1 MTPGPRDLGRIF
13 DDLLKKSGVKGR
25 SRAFEEVRRAWV
37 AVAGPE
43 LADHTR
49 VRSLMNGVLTIEVDS
64 GPLCHRMASFQ
75 RDEFLG
81 ALQERV
87 AQADIRDLRFRLGAL
102 G

>member
-1 MTPGPRDLGRIF
+1 LAPGPRDLGRIF
-13 DDLLKKSGVKGR
+13 DDLLQRSGVKGR

-43 LADHTR
+43 LASHTR
-49 VRSLMNGVLTIEVDS
+49 VRSLMNGILTVEVDS

-75 RDEFLG
+75 REELLG

-87 AQADIRDLRFRLGAL
+87 AQIDIRDLHFRLGAL